1 MKFHS
6 AVIFVENIERSKQF
20 YINLLDQKIEHDF
33 GKNVIFNGGLTLWEV
48 QQNHIIEKQ
57 LDTKSKSN
65 RFEMYFE
72 AEFIEEIYD
81 KLKAEFVEFLHEI
94 AEEPWGQRTIR
105 FFDPDKH
112 LIEIGEPLEIFVM
125 NMKNK
130 GLSSQQISEK
140 SGIPLPAV
148 NKIIEDSE

>member
-1 MKFHS
+1 
-6 AVIFVENIERSKQF
+6 
-20 YINLLDQKIEHDF
+20 
-33 GKNVIFNGGLTLWEV
+33 
-48 QQNHIIEKQ
+48 
-57 LDTKSKSN
+57 
-65 RFEMYFE
+65 MYFE